1 MLQSQKGLDLIST
14 SHENQTQSK
23 TEASERKSQISFIKA
38 TEFYFAAASNLH
50 DRFYGTSAEHEMR
63 PKIAKLV
70 QEEEITLLQRVLL
83 LEDLG
88 CTPKMV
94 DIQAMADMILMEREE
109 TSSERVTGYWVKKFV
124 NRSAELIERLKKR
137 KQEKSDV
144 AASIPNWF
152 RRVENIKAIYDIHEN
167 DIYNLS
173 VRDMELCAN
182 TKKVF
187 LPKDTGRRRQRTRKR
202 SDMATFIECTNASG
216 WALPAYISFQI
227 GPSLDSSESEAE
239 KIPADWQIEICSE
252 LWNPNNIG
260 LHWLQN
266 HFHPKTEGCVKG
278 QFRLLVLDGQ
288 ADKLGFAFYRLCEL
302 YKIIPLCIPPK
313 LSHILLPLDTW
324 PFGESGKS
332 YCKRVK
338 ESVTGKASVDKLHYL
353 GEYANSRR
361 EVMNECQIKESFET
375 VGLVPYDPN
384 KVILE
389 YPCLSQSRPHTP
401 SPSPSPSPLMM
412 TKKIP
417 AEEPKTPT
425 SLEELRQLKKQFYL
439 CSRDH
444 QSEEL
449 KMKHCIF
456 EKVAKSCEINMRQ
469 VAIWEKHA
477 EQQNC
482 QVKSGQSKSAED
494 KGLSHEIENKDKVG
508 HTTKLSEK
516 RVSDN
521 KIDSGEC
528 EIMMKTDKNKNSIL
542 KWVKNLKRST
552 LSNGFINEINDDSSV
567 SELRLPSRSSFQ
579 SGGFSHK
586 PIPFLS
592 SPTKEREIPSSSSH
606 NSSGI
611 GGSADFLRPLS
622 GHKSRSTSN
631 VNNARSDTLSLG
643 SSKQNSS
650 LFKKEISVNWSKG
663 GHEEIKSEQDTIEVF
678 LQEES
683 AENKSSSSGNDID
696 TNQNSASFWT
706 RYILWM

>member
-1 MLQSQKGLDLIST
+1 MLQSQKSLDLNPA
-14 SHENQTQSK
+14 SHGTQTQSK
-23 TEASERKSQISFIKA
+23 SEAFERKNMPSLIKA
-38 TEFYFAAASNLH
+38 TRFYFAAASNLH
-50 DRFYGTSAEHEMR
+50 DRFYGTLAEHDMR

-70 QEEEITLLQRVLL
+70 KDEEITLLQRVFLFD
-83 LEDLG
+83 DLG
-88 CTPKMV
+88 CAPKMV

-109 TSSERVTGYWVKKFV
+109 TFSKRVTGYWVKKFV
-124 NRSAELIERLKKR
+124 NRLAELIERLKKR
-137 KQEKSDV
+137 KQEKGDL
-144 AASIPNWF
+144 AALISNWF

-173 VRDMELCAN
+173 VRDMELCAH
-182 TKKVF
+182 TKRVF
-187 LPKDTGRRRQRTRKR
+187 LPRDTGRRRQRTRKKL
-202 SDMATFIECTNASG
+202 DMATVIECTNSTG
-216 WALPAYISFQI
+216 WAMPAFINFQI
-227 GPSLDSSESEAE
+227 GPFLELEAE
-239 KIPADWQIEICSE
+239 EIPADWQIEISLE
-252 LWNPNNIG
+252 PWNPHNIG

-324 PFGESGKS
+324 PFGELGKS

-338 ESVTGKASVDKLHYL
+338 ESVIGKASVDKLHYL
-353 GEYANSRR
+353 GEYVYTRR
-361 EVMNECQIKESFET
+361 EVMNECQIRESFEA
-375 VGLVPYDPN
+375 VGLVPYDPK

-389 YPCLSQSRPHTP
+389 YTCLSQSRPHTP
-401 SPSPSPSPLMM
+401 SPSPSPSPLMT
-412 TKKIP
+412 TKEIP

-439 CSRDH
+439 CSREN
-444 QSEEL
+444 QLEEF
-449 KMKHCIF
+449 KIKHCIF
-456 EKVAKSCEINMRQ
+456 EKVAKGCEMNMRQ

-477 EQQNC
+477 KQQNC
-482 QVKSGQSKSAED
+482 QIKSGQSKSAED

-521 KIDSGEC
+521 IFDSGEC
-528 EIMMKTDKNKNSIL
+528 EIMMKTDENKNSIL

-552 LSNGFINEINDDSSV
+552 LLSESVNKINDDSSV
-567 SELRLPSRSSFQ
+567 SELRLPSRSSSH

-586 PIPFLS
+586 PIPFPP
-592 SPTKEREIPSSSSH
+592 SPKKEREIPLLSPH
-606 NSSGI
+606 NGSGI
-611 GGSADFLRPLS
+611 SGPAEFLRPLS
-622 GHKSRSTSN
+622 GRKSRSTSN

-643 SSKQNSS
+643 GLKQNSS
-650 LFKKEISVNWSKG
+650 LFRKKISESVSKG
-663 GHEEIKSEQDTIEVF
+663 GHKEIKSEQGTIEVF
-678 LQEES
+678 PQEES

-696 TNQNSASFWT
+696 TNQDSASFWT

>member
-1 MLQSQKGLDLIST
+1 MLQSQNDSTLDSA
-14 SHENQTQSK
+14 SHENQTQSG
-23 TEASERKSQISFIKA
+23 TEAFERKNMPSLIKA
-38 TEFYFAAASNLH
+38 TGFYFAAASNLH
-50 DRFYGTSAEHEMR
+50 DRFYGTSAEQEMR

-70 QEEEITLLQRVLL
+70 KDEEITLLQRVLL
-83 LEDLG
+83 LDDLG

-109 TSSERVTGYWVKKFV
+109 TPSKRVTGYWVKKFV
-124 NRSAELIERLKKR
+124 NRQAELIERLKKR
-137 KQEKSDV
+137 KQEKSDL

-187 LPKDTGRRRQRTRKR
+187 LPRDTGRRRQRTGKR
-202 SDMATFIECTNASG
+202 SDMATVIECTNASG
-216 WALPAYISFQI
+216 WAIPAFISFQI
-227 GPSLDSSESEAE
+227 GPSFESEAE
-239 KIPADWQIEICSE
+239 KIPADWQIEICSKS
-252 LWNPNNIG
+252 WNPQNIG

-288 ADKLGFAFYRLCEL
+288 ADKLGLAFYRLCEL
-302 YKIIPLCIPPK
+302 HEIIPLCIPPK
-313 LSHILLPLDTW
+313 LSQTLLPLDTW

-338 ESVTGKASVDKLHYL
+338 ESVIGKASVDKLHYL

-375 VGLVPYDPN
+375 VGLVPYDPK

-389 YPCLSQSRPHTP
+389 YSCLSQSRPHTP
-401 SPSPSPSPLMM
+401 SPSPSPSPLLM
-412 TKKIP
+412 TKEIP
-417 AEEPKTPT
+417 AEESRTST

-439 CSRDH
+439 CSREN
-444 QSEEL
+444 QSGEL
-449 KMKHCIF
+449 KIKHCIF

-469 VAIWEKHA
+469 VAIWENLAK
-477 EQQNC
+477 QQNC
-482 QVKSGQSKSAED
+482 QVKKGQRESKED
-494 KGLSHEIENKDKVG
+494 KGLLLEIENKDKVG

-528 EIMMKTDKNKNSIL
+528 ETMMKTDKNKNPIL

-552 LSNGFINEINDDSSV
+552 LRSESVNEINDDSSV
-567 SELRLPSRSSFQ
+567 SELRLPSRSSFH
-579 SGGFSHK
+579 SGSSSHK
-586 PIPFLS
+586 PIPFPP
-592 SPTKEREIPSSSSH
+592 SPTKKREIPSSSPH
-606 NSSGI
+606 NGSGI
-611 GGSADFLRPLS
+611 EGSSDFLRPLS

-631 VNNARSDTLSLG
+631 FNNARSNALSLG
-643 SSKQNSS
+643 GSKPNSS
-650 LFKKEISVNWSKG
+650 LFKKEISANWSKG
-663 GHEEIKSEQDTIEVF
+663 GHKEIKSEQGTIEVF
-678 LQEES
+678 PQEES

-696 TNQNSASFWT
+696 TNQDSASFWR
-706 RYILWM
+706 RYVLWM

>member
-1 MLQSQKGLDLIST
+1 MLQSQKEPNLDVGY
-14 SHENQTQSK
+14 HENQTQSEI
-23 TEASERKSQISFIKA
+23 EASEIKSQRSLIKA
-38 TEFYFAAASNLH
+38 TRFYFAAASNLH

-63 PKIAKLV
+63 PKISKLV
-70 QEEEITLLQRVLL
+70 KEEEITLLQRVLL
-83 LEDLG
+83 LDDFG
-88 CTPKMV
+88 CAPKMV

-109 TSSERVTGYWVKKFV
+109 TPSKRVTGYWVKKFV
-124 NRSAELIERLKKR
+124 NRSAELIERLKTR
-137 KQEKSDV
+137 KQEKSDL

-182 TKKVF
+182 LEKVF

-202 SDMATFIECTNASG
+202 SDMATVIECTNASG

-227 GPSLDSSESEAE
+227 GPFLESEAE
-239 KIPADWQIEICSE
+239 KIPADWQIEICSKS
-252 LWNPNNIG
+252 WNPQNIG

-338 ESVTGKASVDKLHYL
+338 ESVIGKASVDKLHYL
-353 GEYANSRR
+353 GEYVYTRR

-375 VGLVPYDPN
+375 VGLVPFDP
-384 KVILE
+384 KRVIIK
-389 YPCLSQSRPHTP
+389 YPCLSQSRPYTP
-401 SPSPSPSPLMM
+401 SPSPSPSPLMT
-412 TKKIP
+412 TKEIP

-444 QSEEL
+444 QSGES

-456 EKVAKSCEINMRQ
+456 EKVAKSCEMNMRQ
-469 VAIWEKHA
+469 VAIWENHA
-477 EQQNC
+477 KQQNS
-482 QVKSGQSKSAED
+482 QVKKGQRESKNNKSS
-494 KGLSHEIENKDKVG
+494 SHEIENNDKVD
-508 HTTKLSEK
+508 HTTIISEK

-528 EIMMKTDKNKNSIL
+528 EIMMKTDENKNSIL

-552 LSNGFINEINDDSSV
+552 LSSESVNKINDDSSV

-592 SPTKEREIPSSSSH
+592 SPKKEREIPSSSPH

-650 LFKKEISVNWSKG
+650 LFKKEISANWSKG
-663 GHEEIKSEQDTIEVF
+663 GHEEVKSEQDTIEVF

>member
-1 MLQSQKGLDLIST
+1 MLQSQNDSTLDSA
-14 SHENQTQSK
+14 SHENQTQSE
-23 TEASERKSQISFIKA
+23 TEAYERKNMPSLIKA
-38 TEFYFAAASNLH
+38 TKFYFAAASNLH

-70 QEEEITLLQRVLL
+70 KDEVITLLQRVLL
-83 LEDLG
+83 LDDLG
-88 CTPKMV
+88 CAPKMV

-109 TSSERVTGYWVKKFV
+109 NSSKRVTGYWVKKFV

-137 KQEKSDV
+137 KQEKSDL

-152 RRVENIKAIYDIHEN
+152 RRSENIKAIYDIHEN

-187 LPKDTGRRRQRTRKR
+187 LPRDTGRRRQRTGKR
-202 SDMATFIECTNASG
+202 SDMATVIECTNSTG
-216 WALPAYISFQI
+216 WAMPAFINFQI
-227 GPSLDSSESEAE
+227 GPFLESEAE
-239 KIPADWQIEICSE
+239 KIPADWQIEICSKS
-252 LWNPNNIG
+252 WNPHNIG

-302 YKIIPLCIPPK
+302 YKIFPLCIPPK

-324 PFGESGKS
+324 PFGELGKS

-338 ESVTGKASVDKLHYL
+338 ESVIGKASVDKLHYL
-353 GEYANSRR
+353 GEYVNSRR

-375 VGLVPYDPN
+375 VGLVPYDPK
-384 KVILE
+384 KVILK
-389 YPCLSQSRPHTP
+389 YTCLSQSRPHTP
-401 SPSPSPSPLMM
+401 SPSPSPSPLMT
-412 TKKIP
+412 TKEIP

-439 CSRDH
+439 CSRYH
-444 QSEEL
+444 QSGEL
-449 KMKHCIF
+449 KIKHCIF

-469 VAIWEKHA
+469 VAIWENLAK
-477 EQQNC
+477 QQNS
-482 QVKSGQSKSAED
+482 QVKKGQEESKNNKS
-494 KGLSHEIENKDKVG
+494 LSHEIENKDKVG
-508 HTTKLSEK
+508 HTTIISEK
-516 RVSDN
+516 RVSGN

-528 EIMMKTDKNKNSIL
+528 EIMMKTDENKNSIL

-552 LSNGFINEINDDSSV
+552 LSSGFINEFNDDSSV

-579 SGGFSHK
+579 SGGFSHT
-586 PIPFLS
+586 PITFLS
-592 SPTKEREIPSSSSH
+592 SPKKEREIPSSSPH
-606 NSSGI
+606 NGSGI
-611 GGSADFLRPLS
+611 GGSADFFRPLS
-622 GHKSRSTSN
+622 GRKSRSTSN
-631 VNNARSDTLSLG
+631 VNNYCSDTLYLG
-643 SSKQNSS
+643 GSKPNSS

-663 GHEEIKSEQDTIEVF
+663 GHKEIKSEQGTIEVF
-678 LQEES
+678 PQEES

>member
-1 MLQSQKGLDLIST
+1 MLQSQKGLSLNLA
-14 SHENQTQSK
+14 SHENQTQSE
-23 TEASERKSQISFIKA
+23 TEASERKSQISLIKA
-38 TEFYFAAASNLH
+38 TKFYFAAASNLH
-50 DRFYGTSAEHEMR
+50 DRFYGTSAEHDMR
-63 PKIAKLV
+63 PEIAKLV
-70 QEEEITLLQRVLL
+70 KDEEITLLQRVLL
-83 LEDLG
+83 LDDLG
-88 CTPKMV
+88 CAPKMV

-109 TSSERVTGYWVKKFV
+109 TFSKRVTGYWVEKFV
-124 NRSAELIERLKKR
+124 NRSAELIKRLKKR
-137 KQEKSDV
+137 KQEKSDL

-187 LPKDTGRRRQRTRKR
+187 LPRDTGRRRQRTRKR
-202 SDMATFIECTNASG
+202 MDMATVIECTNATG
-216 WALPAYISFQI
+216 WALPAFVSFQI
-227 GPSLDSSESEAE
+227 GPSSKSEAE
-239 KIPADWQIEICSE
+239 KIPADWQIEICSKS
-252 LWNPNNIG
+252 WNPNNIG

-278 QFRLLVLDGQ
+278 QFRLLMLDGQ

-313 LSHILLPLDTW
+313 LSHLLLPLDTW

-338 ESVTGKASVDKLHYL
+338 ESVTGKANVDKLHYL
-353 GEYANSRR
+353 GEYVNTRR

-375 VGLVPYDPN
+375 VGLVPYDPK

-389 YPCLSQSRPHTP
+389 YSCLSQSRPHTP

-412 TKKIP
+412 TKEIP

-425 SLEELRQLKKQFYL
+425 NLEELRQLKKQFYL

-456 EKVAKSCEINMRQ
+456 EKVAKSCEMNMRQ

-477 EQQNC
+477 KQNC
-482 QVKSGQSKSAED
+482 QVKKGQRESKED
-494 KGLSHEIENKDKVG
+494 KGLLLEIENKDKVG

-528 EIMMKTDKNKNSIL
+528 EIIMKTDKNKNSIL

-552 LSNGFINEINDDSSV
+552 LSSESVNKFNDYSSV
-567 SELRLPSRSSFQ
+567 SELRLPSRSSYQ

-592 SPTKEREIPSSSSH
+592 SPTKKREIPSSSPH
-606 NSSGI
+606 NGSGI
-611 GGSADFLRPLS
+611 EGSADFLRPNS

-631 VNNARSDTLSLG
+631 VNNARSDTLFLG
-643 SSKQNSS
+643 GLRQNSS
-650 LFKKEISVNWSKG
+650 LFKKEISANWSKG
-663 GHEEIKSEQDTIEVF
+663 GLKEINSEQGTIEVF
-678 LQEES
+678 SQEES

-696 TNQNSASFWT
+696 TNQNSASFWR
-706 RYILWM
+706 RYVLWM

>member
-1 MLQSQKGLDLIST
+1 
-14 SHENQTQSK
+14 
-23 TEASERKSQISFIKA
+23 
-38 TEFYFAAASNLH
+38 
-50 DRFYGTSAEHEMR
+50 MR
-63 PKIAKLV
+63 PKTSKLV
-70 QEEEITLLQRVLL
+70 KEEEITLLQRVLL
-83 LEDLG
+83 LDDLG
-88 CTPKMV
+88 CAPKMV

-109 TSSERVTGYWVKKFV
+109 NSSKRVTGYWVKKFV

-152 RRVENIKAIYDIHEN
+152 RRVENIKAVYDIHEN
-167 DIYNLS
+167 EIYNLS

-202 SDMATFIECTNASG
+202 SDMATVIECTNASG
-216 WALPAYISFQI
+216 WALPAFISFQI
-227 GPSLDSSESEAE
+227 GPSLESEVE

-252 LWNPNNIG
+252 LWNPQNIG

-266 HFHPKTEGCVKG
+266 HFHPKTEGSVKG
-278 QFRLLVLDGQ
+278 QFRLLMLDGQ

-338 ESVTGKASVDKLHYL
+338 ESVIGKASVDKLHYL
-353 GEYANSRR
+353 GEYVYTRR
-361 EVMNECQIKESFET
+361 EVMNECQIKKSFET
-375 VGLVPYDPN
+375 VGLVPYDPK
-384 KVILE
+384 KVILK
-389 YPCLSQSRPHTP
+389 YPCLSQSRPYTP

-412 TKKIP
+412 TMGA

-439 CSRDH
+439 CFRDH
-444 QSEEL
+444 QSGEL
-449 KMKHCIF
+449 KIKHCIF

-469 VAIWEKHA
+469 VAIWENLAK
-477 EQQNC
+477 QQNS
-482 QVKSGQSKSAED
+482 QVKKGQEESKNNKS
-494 KGLSHEIENKDKVG
+494 LSHEIENKDKVG

-516 RVSDN
+516 GVCGN
-521 KIDSGEC
+521 KFDSGEC
-528 EIMMKTDKNKNSIL
+528 EIMMKSDKNKNSIL

-552 LSNGFINEINDDSSV
+552 LSSGFINEFNDDSSV

-592 SPTKEREIPSSSSH
+592 SPKIEREIPRSSFH
-606 NSSGI
+606 NSSSI
-611 GGSADFLRPLS
+611 GSPADFFRPLS

-631 VNNARSDTLSLG
+631 VNNARSDALSLDF
-643 SSKQNSS
+643 SRQNSS
-650 LFKKEISVNWSKG
+650 LFKKEISANWSKG
-663 GHEEIKSEQDTIEVF
+663 GHKEIKSEQGTIEVF
-678 LQEES
+678 PQEES